1 MLKYESIGEL
11 VSAAEAQGLKIS
23 ELVLRDQA
31 EAMEQPPEELY
42 ERMRESVAVMRE
54 AVTAVLEMCDA
65 STLNGNIDNLE
76 WVEDE
81 LQKKAETSSATSST
95 SATR

>member
-1 MLKYESIGEL
+1 M
-11 VSAAEAQGLKIS
+11 S
-23 ELVLRDQA
+23 ETPKVNLTQ
-31 EAMEQPPEELY
+31 
-42 ERMRESVAVMRE
+42 E